1 LLFELCTFFLNIFFC
16 SINGIPA
23 CANSKLLTT
32 ILRDEWNFT
41 GYVVSDMGA
50 IENMITQHHYYTD
63 LLETVA
69 GCVNAGCNLELSA
82 NQKLPIYLFMCKY
95 SHNVCTNVV
104 SLNPVQVRCTR
115 YNIM

>member
-1 LLFELCTFFLNIFFC
+1 M
-16 SINGIPA
+16 
-23 CANSKLLTT
+23 TT

-69 GCVNAGCNLELSA
+69 GCVNAN
-82 NQKLPIYLFMCKY
+82 KY
-95 SHNVCTNVV
+95 QFH
-104 SLNPVQVRCTR
+104 SLRFDRTVARIHDPETITPTVTPSLHF
-115 YNIM
+115 

>member
-1 LLFELCTFFLNIFFC
+1 VYFFFKYFFC

-82 NQKLPIYLFMCKY
+82 NQKLPMYTTQITISSNCNCVTQF
-95 SHNVCTNVV
+95 
-104 SLNPVQVRCTR
+104 
-115 YNIM
+115 